1 MTIKRWILDS
11 TLLLSPY
18 SATARLDCEVLLAH
32 VLDKDRVWLLAH
44 PEHVLQGQSL
54 KRVDRYLQRRKS
66 QEPIAYIIG
75 HSEFYGREFEVSAD
89 TLQPRPETETMVEL
103 LLDTINS
110 KQLSVNSIVDVGTGS
125 GAIIISAYMEL
136 LGKQYSVNDKQV
148 SFYAIDI
155 SPAALEIARQ
165 NAKRYDA
172 DIKFYQGDL
181 LGPLLST
188 IYHLPSA
195 IILANLPYVP
205 DSHTINQ
212 AAMHEPKHAIF
223 GGTDGLDLYRTM
235 FDQLST
241 INYQLSTILFTES
254 LPPQHKELARIAE
267 QAGFK
272 QIAEQD
278 FIQVFE
284 FSSK

>member
-125 GAIIISAYMEL
+125 GAIIISAFLEL
-136 LGKQYSVNDKQV
+136 SINHKLSTIN
-148 SFYAIDI
+148 FHATDI

-181 LGPLLST
+181 LGPLPST
-188 IYHLPSA
+188 IYRLPST
-195 IILANLPYVP
+195 IVLANLPYVP

-223 GGTDGLDLYRTM
+223 GGPDGLELYRTL

-241 INYQLSTILFTES
+241 IHYPLSTVVFTES

-284 FSSK
+284 KK

>member
-1 MTIKRWILDS
+1 
-11 TLLLSPY
+11 
-18 SATARLDCEVLLAH
+18 
-32 VLDKDRVWLLAH
+32 
-44 PEHVLQGQSL
+44 
-54 KRVDRYLQRRKS
+54 
-66 QEPIAYIIG
+66 
-75 HSEFYGREFEVSAD
+75 
-89 TLQPRPETETMVEL
+89 
-103 LLDTINS
+103 
-110 KQLSVNSIVDVGTGS
+110 LSVNSIVDVGTGS

-284 FSSK
+284 KK

>member
-125 GAIIISAYMEL
+125 GAIIISAFLEL
-136 LGKQYSVNDKQV
+136 SINHKLSTIN
-148 SFYAIDI
+148 FHATDI

-165 NAKRYDA
+165 NAKRYAA

-181 LGPLLST
+181 LGPLPST
-188 IYHLPSA
+188 IYHLPST

-223 GGTDGLDLYRTM
+223 GGPDGLELYRTL

-241 INYQLSTILFTES
+241 IHYPLSTVVFTES

-267 QAGFK
+267 HAGFK

-284 FSSK
+284 KK

>member
-32 VLDKDRVWLLAH
+32 VLDRDRVWLLAH

-125 GAIIISAYMEL
+125 GAIIISAFLEL
-136 LGKQYSVNDKQV
+136 SINHKLSTIN
-148 SFYAIDI
+148 FHATDI

-284 FSSK
+284 KK

>member
-125 GAIIISAYMEL
+125 GAIIISAFLEL
-136 LGKQYSVNDKQV
+136 SINHKLSTIN
-148 SFYAIDI
+148 FHATDI

-284 FSSK
+284 KK

>member
-125 GAIIISAYMEL
+125 GAIIISAFLEL
-136 LGKQYSVNDKQV
+136 SINHKLSTIN
-148 SFYAIDI
+148 FHATDI

-165 NAKRYDA
+165 NAKRYAA

-181 LGPLLST
+181 LGPLPST
-188 IYHLPSA
+188 IYRLPST
-195 IILANLPYVP
+195 IVLANLPYVP

-223 GGTDGLDLYRTM
+223 GGPDGLELYRTL

-241 INYQLSTILFTES
+241 IHYPLSTVVFTES